1 MRNKFEHVLLSV
13 LFGIAVLLGLTF
25 WLNIVYGFNLFSAEH
40 WDELARLQAEHIP
53 VSNGFYVSIVVAILI
68 FIFGLL
74 SLYISEIVHKRRME
88 IIKTSADL
96 LETAPMLPEQQ
107 NNKKEQ
113 EEKIA
118 MEPPRMPLNLSQPP
132 KLNLPSNMA
141 SVLQQRHES
150 IQQKQEEAPTRYD
163 SLLAQVFQSKG
174 YVIKPNP
181 VISRFTPNLF
191 AIAPNEIVWIGAV
204 DRDIDTLQNAVNK
217 LESIFTETLEDIK
230 ININAFIIDTK
241 NTQPTSDSI
250 FIFKSIDELKTFVS
264 ELPPAWPKDMSNTD
278 QDNFDAYSEYID
290 TIIQYVK
297 NMG

>member
-1 MRNKFEHVLLSV
+1 MRNKFEHILLSV

-40 WDELARLQAEHIP
+40 WDELARLQVEHIP
-53 VSNGFYVSIVVAILI
+53 VNNGFYISIAVAILVL
-68 FIFGLL
+68 IFGLL
-74 SLYISEIVHKRRME
+74 FLYISVIVHKHQK
-88 IIKTSADL
+88 KTVKESADFL
-96 LETAPMLPEQQ
+96 TTAPILPKQE
-107 NNKKEQ
+107 NKEEK

-118 MEPPRMPLNLSQPP
+118 VEPPRMALNLSQPP

-141 SVLQQRHES
+141 SVLQQRQED
-150 IQQKQEEAPTRYD
+150 IKQKQQESPSRYD
-163 SLLAQVFQSKG
+163 SLLAQIFQSKG

-204 DRDIDTLQNAVNK
+204 DTDTNTLQNAINR

-241 NTQPTSDSI
+241 NTQTTSDSI
-250 FIFKSIDELKTFVS
+250 FIFKSVDELKTFVS
-264 ELPPAWPKDMSNTD
+264 ELPPAWSNDMSDAD

>member
-1 MRNKFEHVLLSV
+1 MRNKFEHILLSV

-53 VSNGFYVSIVVAILI
+53 VSNGFYISIAVAILVL
-68 FIFGLL
+68 IFGLL
-74 SLYISEIVHKRRME
+74 FLYVSVIVHKYQK
-88 IIKTSADL
+88 KTVKESVDFL
-96 LETAPMLPEQQ
+96 TTAPTLPKQE
-107 NNKKEQ
+107 NKEEK
-113 EEKIA
+113 EEKIDV
-118 MEPPRMPLNLSQPP
+118 ESPRMHLNLSQPP

-163 SLLAQVFQSKG
+163 SLLAQIFQSKG

-204 DRDIDTLQNAVNK
+204 DTDTNTLQNAINR

-241 NTQPTSDSI
+241 NTQTTSDSI

-264 ELPPAWPKDMSNTD
+264 ELPPAWPEDMSNTD